1 MRFSRGR
8 RGRGSSFR
16 RGRKSFSRGR
26 RGSVGRRSGG
36 LRQRIGFRM

>member
-1 MRFSRGR
+1 MRFRR

-16 RGRKSFSRGR
+16 RGRRSFRRARRGAAGR
-26 RGSVGRRSGG
+26 RGG

>member
-1 MRFSRGR
+1 MRFRR

-16 RGRKSFSRGR
+16 RGRRSFKRGR
-26 RGSVGRRSGG
+26 RFGMARGP

>member
-1 MRFSRGR
+1 MRFRR

-16 RGRKSFSRGR
+16 RGRRSFGR
-26 RGSVGRRSGG
+26 RRSMVGRRGG

>member
-1 MRFSRGR
+1 MRFRR

-16 RGRKSFSRGR
+16 RGRRSFGRSRRGSAGR
-26 RGSVGRRSGG
+26 RGP

>member
-1 MRFSRGR
+1 MRFRR

-16 RGRKSFSRGR
+16 RGRRSFGRGR
-26 RGSVGRRSGG
+26 RSMVGRRGG

>member
-1 MRFSRGR
+1 MRFRR

-16 RGRKSFSRGR
+16 RGRRSFKR
-26 RGSVGRRSGG
+26 RGAVGRRAGG